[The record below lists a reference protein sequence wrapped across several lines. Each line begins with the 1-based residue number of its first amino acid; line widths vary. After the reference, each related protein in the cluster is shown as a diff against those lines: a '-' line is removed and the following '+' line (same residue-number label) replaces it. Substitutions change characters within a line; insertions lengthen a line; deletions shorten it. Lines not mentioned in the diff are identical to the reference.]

1 MRDLRVAV
9 VGAGPAGIYAADIL
23 TKEHDG
29 AHVDLIER
37 LPAPFGLVRYGVAPD
52 HPRIKEI
59 IKALHRVVGRDRIR
73 FLGNV
78 EYGVDLKLDD
88 LRRHYDA
95 VIFATGAISDRELDI
110 PGIDLPGNHGAA
122 DFVSWYAG
130 HPDVP
135 RDWSLDARQV
145 AVIGAGNVALDVARM
160 LAKPADE
167 QLSTEIADNVYQG
180 LKANQATDVHVFA
193 RRGPAQIK
201 FTPME
206 LRELS
211 HSPAVDVIVH
221 PEGFEIDEASQRA
234 INSNKGTRLMV
245 DTLLKYLEAEPTG
258 AEHRI
263 HIHLCHAPVEV
274 LGAERVEGLRTERTE
289 LQGDGTVRG
298 TGEYVDTPV
307 QAVYRAVGYLS
318 SHLPGLPFDHQAGV
332 MTNDRGRVLDL
343 DDVPLAGLYVTGWIK
358 RGPIGLIGHT
368 KSDAAE
374 TIASLLADL
383 DGLPRPE
390 VSDPDAILK
399 HLADRGATVVD
410 ADGWSR
416 LDAHELALGQGQ
428 GRERIKV
435 VPREEMIRA
444 AGPTEE

>member
-1 MRDLRVAV
+1 VRDLRVAV

-23 TKEHDG
+23 TKEYDG
-29 AHVDLIER
+29 ARVDLIER

-59 IKALHRVVGRDRIR
+59 IKALHRVVGRERIR
-73 FLGNV
+73 FIGNV
-78 EYGVDLKLDD
+78 EYGTDLKLDD

-95 VIFATGAISDRELDI
+95 VIFATGAMADRELDI
-110 PGIDLPGNHGAA
+110 PGIDLPGSYGAA

-135 RDWSLDARQV
+135 RDWPLDARHV
-145 AVIGAGNVALDVARM
+145 AVVGAGNVALDVARM

-167 QLSTEIADNVYQG
+167 QLTTEIADNVYRG

-211 HSPAVDVIVH
+211 HSPSVDVIVH
-221 PEGFEIDEASQRA
+221 PDGFEIDEASQRA
-234 INSNKGTRLMV
+234 INSSKGTRLVV
-245 DTLLKYLEAEPTG
+245 DTLLRYLEAEPTG
-258 AEHRI
+258 ADHRI

-274 LGAERVEGLRTERTE
+274 LGIERVEGLRTERTE
-289 LQGDGTVRG
+289 LQGDGSVRG

-332 MTNDRGRVLDL
+332 VVNDRGRVLDL
-343 DDVPLAGLYVTGWIK
+343 DGVPLVGVFVTGWVK

-374 TIASLLADL
+374 TIASLLEDI
-383 DGLPRPE
+383 DGLRRPD
-390 VSDPDAILK
+390 VQDPDAILA
-399 HLADRGATVVD
+399 HLADRGATVID

-416 LDAHELALGQGQ
+416 LDAHELALGNKQ

-435 VPREEMIRA
+435 VPRDEMIRA
-444 AGPTEE
+444 ARP

>member
-23 TKEHDG
+23 TKEHDT
-29 AHVDLIER
+29 ATVDLIER

-78 EYGVDLKLDD
+78 EYGADLKLED

-95 VIFATGAISDRELDI
+95 VIFATGAITDRELDI

-135 RDWSLDARQV
+135 RDWPLEARHI
-145 AVIGAGNVALDVARM
+145 AVLGAGNVALDVARM

-167 QLSTEIADNVYQG
+167 QLTTEIADNVYRG

-221 PEGFEIDEASQRA
+221 PEGFEIDEASQQA

-263 HIHLCHAPVEV
+263 HIHLCQAPVEV
-274 LGAERVEGLRTERTE
+274 LGTDRVEALRTERTE
-289 LQGDGTVRG
+289 LQGDGTVKG
-298 TGEYVDTPV
+298 TGEYVETPV

-318 SHLPGLPFDHQAGV
+318 SNLPGIPFDHQAGV
-332 MTNDRGRVLDL
+332 IVNDRGRVLDI
-343 DDVPLAGLYVTGWIK
+343 DDVPLPGLYTTGWIK

-383 DGLPRPE
+383 EGLPRPE
-390 VSDPDAILK
+390 VADPDAILA

-416 LDAHELALGQGQ
+416 LDAHEQSLGQTQ

-435 VPREEMIRA
+435 VPREDMLKA
-444 AGPTEE
+444 SQG